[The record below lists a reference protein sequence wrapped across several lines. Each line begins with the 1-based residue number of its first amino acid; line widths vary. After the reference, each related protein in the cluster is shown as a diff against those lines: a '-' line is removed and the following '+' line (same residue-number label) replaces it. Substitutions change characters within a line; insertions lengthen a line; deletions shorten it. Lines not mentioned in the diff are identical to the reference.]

1 MIRFGCGGQFLRG
14 RIWER
19 ELQDLASIYAR
30 VEIELLILH
39 GTLAENL
46 SAVNDV
52 LCLSRGYLSM
62 VEKLV
67 LCYAISV

>member
-14 RIWER
+14 RIWEG
-19 ELQDLASIYAR
+19 ELQDLASIHAR

-39 GTLAENL
+39 GTSAENL
-46 SAVNDV
+46 STVNDV

-62 VEKLV
+62 VEKLI